1 MISYLKKIV
10 KGFYWMFLPP
20 EKFAIKIGV
29 KVGEGCCIEASTKY
43 GAEPY
48 LIKIGNYVRIAN
60 DTSFYT
66 HGGIIPLKLYHNDPT
81 LDHFGK
87 ITIGDYTSIGAHCMI
102 MPGVKIGNN
111 CIVGG
116 GSVVTKS
123 VPDGCMVAGNP
134 AKYIGKTEDF
144 YKRLKEKFDTG
155 TGGMSAEEKKR
166 ILLSLPEDKFES
178 KKLITIPDK

>member
-1 MISYLKKIV
+1 MVKKFINSI
-10 KGFYWMFLPP
+10 YMTIMSP
-20 EKFAIKIGV
+20 EKYAKKIGV
-29 KVGEGCCIEASTKY
+29 TIGNHCSLEPSITY

-48 LIKIGNYVRIAN
+48 LIKIGDYVRIAN

-66 HGGIIPLKLYHNDPT
+66 HGGVIPMRHYYNDPT

-87 ITIGDYTSIGAHCMI
+87 ISIGNYTSIGAHCMI
-102 MPGVKIGNN
+102 MPGVKIGDR

-134 AKYIGKTEDF
+134 AKYIGKTEEF
-144 YKRLKEKFDTG
+144 YKRLKEKYDTG
-155 TGGMSAEEKKR
+155 TGGMLADEKKR
-166 ILLSLPEDKFES
+166 ILLSLPEEKFEK
-178 KKLITIPDK
+178 KKLITIPEK

>member
-1 MISYLKKIV
+1 MFQRFI
-10 KGFYWMFLPP
+10 KGLYKFFLSP
-20 EKFAIKIGV
+20 ENYAKKIGV
-29 KVGEGCCIEASTKY
+29 EVGKGCSLDSSITY

-48 LIKIGNYVRIAN
+48 LIKIGDFVRVAN

-66 HGGIIPLKLYHNDPT
+66 HGGVIPMRFYYNDPT

-87 ITIGDYTSIGAHCMI
+87 VSIGNYTSIGAHCMI
-102 MPGVKIGNN
+102 MPGVAIGDR

-134 AKYIGKTEDF
+134 AKYIGRTEDF
-144 YKRLKEKFDTG
+144 YKRLKEKYDTK
-155 TGGMSAEEKKR
+155 TGGMPADKKKSM
-166 ILLSLPEDKFES
+166 LLSLPEEMFE
-178 KKLITIPDK
+178 KKKMITTPGQ

>member
-1 MISYLKKIV
+1 MWKKLV
-10 KGFYWMFLPP
+10 KITWKLFLSP
-20 EKFAIKIGV
+20 EKFARKIGV
-29 KVGEGCCIEASTKY
+29 NVGSGCSIHASTKY

-48 LIKIGNYVRIAN
+48 LITIGNYVRIAN
-60 DTSFYT
+60 DSSFYT
-66 HGGIIPLKLYHNDPT
+66 HGGIIPMRKYYNDPT

-87 ITIGDYTSIGAHCMI
+87 ISIGNYTSIGAYCMI

-134 AKYIGKTEDF
+134 AKYIGRTEDF
-144 YKRLKEKFDTG
+144 YHRLKEKYDTK
-155 TGGMSAEEKKR
+155 TGGMSAKEKKR
-166 ILLSLPEDKFES
+166 ILLSLPEEMFEE
-178 KKLITIPDK
+178 KKMMTIK

>member
-1 MISYLKKIV
+1 MIKKIV
-10 KGFYWMFLPP
+10 KGIYKITLSP
-20 EKFAIKIGV
+20 EMYAQKLGV
-29 KVGEGCCIEASTKY
+29 KVGNGCSIDSSTKY

-48 LIKIGNYVRIAN
+48 LIKIGDYVRIAN

-66 HGGIIPLKLYHNDPT
+66 HGGVIPMRHYYNDPS

-87 ITIGDYTSIGAHCMI
+87 ISIGNYTSIGAHCMI
-102 MPGVKIGNN
+102 MPGVKIGDR

-123 VPDGCMVAGNP
+123 IPDGCMVAGNP

-144 YKRLKEKFDTG
+144 YKRLKEKYDTG
-155 TGGMSAEEKKR
+155 TGGMQADEKKHL
-166 ILLSLPEDKFES
+166 LLSLPEEKFET
-178 KKLITIPDK
+178 KKLITIPENRQ